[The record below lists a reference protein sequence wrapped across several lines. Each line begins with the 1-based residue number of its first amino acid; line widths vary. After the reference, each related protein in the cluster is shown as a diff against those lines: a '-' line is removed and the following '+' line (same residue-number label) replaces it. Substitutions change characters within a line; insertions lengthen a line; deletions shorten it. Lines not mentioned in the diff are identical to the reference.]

1 MVNTRIVNT
10 RKLQKARS
18 ELWKESHARERV
30 REGWKKQREGS
41 SAVENDA
48 TDWRRGRLSSP
59 KCGPGRQRG
68 REWQPPMEVEM
79 HGPGLNNVPRPC
91 LRSCRTW
98 TLSMKPHGQG
108 PIVCL
113 FEDSSN
119 RASQLCSCEP
129 CPALPCL
136 PAPTLGGG
144 LTVSSHLCK
153 VGSDF
158 GRNCAESPWAQLCRR
173 SGHMDWVASLQIFGI
188 TMMLDASLEHHFTSL
203 RQIRLVGCGWKIDLG
218 WVWRLEMVLNQPVS
232 ALTKNLFVRYRKL
245 LWLEIGR
252 GFQRT
257 KLCLVWNLSAK
268 AMRVQSFMSR

>member
-1 MVNTRIVNT
+1 MCLDHVWDHVEREHYPWNRTARAPSFASLKIRATVHRNFVHVN
-10 RKLQKARS
+10 
-18 ELWKESHARERV
+18 
-30 REGWKKQREGS
+30 
-41 SAVENDA
+41 
-48 TDWRRGRLSSP
+48 
-59 KCGPGRQRG
+59 
-68 REWQPPMEVEM
+68 
-79 HGPGLNNVPRPC
+79 
-91 LRSCRTW
+91 
-98 TLSMKPHGQG
+98 
-108 PIVCL
+108 
-113 FEDSSN
+113 
-119 RASQLCSCEP
+119 
-129 CPALPCL
+129 PALPCL

-173 SGHMDWVASLQIFGI
+173 SGHMDWVAFLQIFGI